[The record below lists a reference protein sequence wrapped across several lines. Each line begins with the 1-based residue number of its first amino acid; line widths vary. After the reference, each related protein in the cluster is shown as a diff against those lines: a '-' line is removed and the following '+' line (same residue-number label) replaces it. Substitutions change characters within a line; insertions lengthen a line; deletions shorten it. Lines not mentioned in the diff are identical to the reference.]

1 MACVLT
7 FVCIDRRGIGTSRLL
22 QEFAEQYQHR
32 QEQHSLVIFHQIS
45 AMSVDAWSV
54 RKLLLSLCGEL
65 IQNYPAV
72 LPVSLHGGV
81 QKLTETWLMMTARV
95 GNLAG
100 KPVVYALDG
109 LRFLRLSKW
118 LPKTLPPSVRLIF
131 ALDDAD
137 FLCKSLISSEDSAE
151 LTVSHLSEAERRKLL
166 HQLLSRQSFAGGI
179 NLETEEQLVNTVLS
193 AEHASM
199 PLYLVATCE
208 VLCMLVNQGA
218 DRVSIVRF
226 VARELPRTIVG
237 VFRYALN
244 FIEQQ
249 QSDVSV
255 MPAAE
260 RSLSLLA
267 LASSERGGGGGLSR
281 LELATLTKPFD
292 SEELC
297 QQLRPFIC
305 QSNGRLYFLHES
317 LAAEVLSRYQK
328 ISGGDENCCEL
339 HRELGSFFVEEANRA
354 LGDSTSARVEVHT
367 ARSRKLD
374 AERCASKALYHF
386 GVSHE
391 WTRVSHVMASLAQR
405 LPGLGSSLSPIVS
418 IPVAIHVIRLVL
430 KS

>member
-1 MACVLT
+1 
-7 FVCIDRRGIGTSRLL
+7 
-22 QEFAEQYQHR
+22 
-32 QEQHSLVIFHQIS
+32 
-45 AMSVDAWSV
+45 
-54 RKLLLSLCGEL
+54 
-65 IQNYPAV
+65 
-72 LPVSLHGGV
+72 
-81 QKLTETWLMMTARV
+81 MMTARV

-317 LAAEVLSRYQK
+317 
-328 ISGGDENCCEL
+328 
-339 HRELGSFFVEEANRA
+339 
-354 LGDSTSARVEVHT
+354 
-367 ARSRKLD
+367 
-374 AERCASKALYHF
+374 
-386 GVSHE
+386 VS
-391 WTRVSHVMASLAQR
+391 V
-405 LPGLGSSLSPIVS
+405 
-418 IPVAIHVIRLVL
+418 
-430 KS
+430 